1 MAVREPP
8 RRDNNLNL
16 PTTKITIKEITP
28 TKEEEEE
35 RRIFQEDIRSVQEE
49 K

>member
-16 PTTKITIKEITP
+16 QAKKVTGKERTS
-28 TKEEEEE
+28 TKEEEE
-35 RRIFQEDIRSVQEE
+35 RGIL
-49 K
+49 